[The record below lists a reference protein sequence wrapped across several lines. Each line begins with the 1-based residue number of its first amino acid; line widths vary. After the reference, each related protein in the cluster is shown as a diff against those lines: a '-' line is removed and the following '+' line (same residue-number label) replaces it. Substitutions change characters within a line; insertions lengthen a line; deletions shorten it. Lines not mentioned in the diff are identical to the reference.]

1 MANLERSGRPQPNGV
16 GSSTSSA
23 ASPGPRK
30 VAASPGPRQVAV
42 ASGDRSKAAH
52 SYNRRSELP
61 EELKDSEEARA
72 VWRAAQ
78 QASEHVPHQEAN
90 GWLIKYRM
98 RGSGTSKLGDLY
110 LHPPPDERGVPSK
123 VVRSMSALH
132 DVLLLRHEARM
143 GTAWEPPRQDP

>member
-1 MANLERSGRPQPNGV
+1 MANLERSGRPQPNGF

-30 VAASPGPRQVAV
+30 VAVAT
-42 ASGDRSKAAH
+42 GDRSKAAH

-90 GWLIKYRM
+90 GWLIKYKM
-98 RGSGTSKLGDLY
+98 RGSGTTSKLGDLY
-110 LHPPPDERGVPSK
+110 LHPPPDERLAGRPGGC
-123 VVRSMSALH
+123 
-132 DVLLLRHEARM
+132 DVMWRDVQPGGCDAM
-143 GTAWEPPRQDP
+143 

>member
-72 VWRAAQ
+72 VCVQVLGRELAEAEAGLLQADSQADSRQERA
-78 QASEHVPHQEAN
+78 
-90 GWLIKYRM
+90 
-98 RGSGTSKLGDLY
+98 SG
-110 LHPPPDERGVPSK
+110 
-123 VVRSMSALH
+123 VRH
-132 DVLLLRHEARM
+132 
-143 GTAWEPPRQDP
+143 